1 MDDTTTTTDT
11 TITSPDTTTYDSD
24 HHTYA
29 YKNEVSLAIGDEPAT
44 ISPTI
49 SPTPSPRHHNTS
61 QTEIL
66 IPNDSVDSGV
76 SLRNGKKMGLD
87 NPAFESEPKP
97 RPLSS
102 FGQNGLNDTVLGVKP
117 SNGKAP
123 DKQIAGKVFF
133 YTQIYEMINFF
144 VKFPEAVNLEL
155 INLNKPSNGH
165 HDNGLPIKK
174 DTEVEIGDPYDEYFV
189 PVNEHRKYMR

>member
-11 TITSPDTTTYDSD
+11 TITSPDTTTSYPDEN
-24 HHTYA
+24 HTYA

-44 ISPTI
+44 ISPTV
-49 SPTPSPRHHNTS
+49 SPIPSPRHHNTS

-117 SNGKAP
+117 SNGKTP
-123 DKQIAGKVFF
+123 DKQIA
-133 YTQIYEMINFF
+133 
-144 VKFPEAVNLEL
+144 EAVNLEL

>member
-1 MDDTTTTTDT
+1 MDDTTTTTT
-11 TITSPDTTTYDSD
+11 ADTTTYDSD
-24 HHTYA
+24 QNHTYA

-76 SLRNGKKMGLD
+76 NLRNGKKKDDNKMGFD
-87 NPAFESEPKP
+87 NPAFESETKP

-123 DKQIAGKVFF
+123 EKQIAGKFL
-133 YTQIYEMINFF
+133 
-144 VKFPEAVNLEL
+144 KFNL
-155 INLNKPSNGH
+155 KK
-165 HDNGLPIKK
+165 IKK
-174 DTEVEIGDPYDEYFV
+174 
-189 PVNEHRKYMR
+189 